1 MPKCPQN
8 LVVIMY
14 KSQLKVVVL
23 VPGDFIALL
32 KRMAWF
38 FSHAYAKNADGVDV
52 DDDAV
57 AKLFRNRLVK
67 SFAIG
72 WLKTSQLV
80 GYNLRNRL
88 FSQEG
93 PCYECEIEFKSVSSS
108 LC

>member
-1 MPKCPQN
+1 MPPKFGCDNVQIAAEN
-8 LVVIMY
+8 GCVSARRLDRIAKTNGLV
-14 KSQLKVVVL
+14 
-23 VPGDFIALL
+23 
-32 KRMAWF
+32 
-38 FSHAYAKNADGVDV
+38 FSHTYAKNADGVDV